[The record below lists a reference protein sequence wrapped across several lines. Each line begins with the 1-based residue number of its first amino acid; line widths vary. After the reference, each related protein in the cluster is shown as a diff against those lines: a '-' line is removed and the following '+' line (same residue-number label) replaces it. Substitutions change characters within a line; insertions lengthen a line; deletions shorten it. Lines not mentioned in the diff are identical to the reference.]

1 MREND
6 FRFGWRARLGRRI
19 VCETLMSRRAS
30 GVAAGPRSRAPPCLR
45 PRSPILPCAVASGGI
60 LMAPLPLKI
69 ILGVFAQA
77 VVFAFV
83 RDQVKVGIFRLLQM
97 T

>member
-1 MREND
+1 VPSLA
-6 FRFGWRARLGRRI
+6 F
-19 VCETLMSRRAS
+19 
-30 GVAAGPRSRAPPCLR
+30 
-45 PRSPILPCAVASGGI
+45 GGI

-69 ILGVFAQA
+69 ILGVFAAA

-83 RDQVKVGIFRLLQM
+83 LDQVKVGIFRLLQM